1 MKKFLILLQ
10 KEIRELITPQI
21 VLPLVIMVVIFS
33 LLGNLLG
40 KEQQRITAPRDIAI
54 VDEDKTQTSESII
67 KTLSSSNFNVIK
79 FEDKNIENIFSEN
92 KKITVALTIPQGF
105 EKGIKG
111 FQQQKIEIYN
121 NIKNFSL
128 LGTIESSILKQIMSS
143 IVDGLSNQIL
153 SSQNTNI
160 NPEFLKNPINVN
172 EFVMIKDRQANI
184 SIDTVMNFIR
194 SQTAFIPIILFMVI
208 MLAAQM
214 VATTVAAEKENKTLE
229 TLLSSPIS
237 RRTIVLAKIAASGIV
252 ALIFAGIFMF
262 GFNSYINGI
271 TGNMGQANSAGL
283 NIALSELQ
291 LSITLGGYILLGA
304 SLFLATLCALAIAII
319 LGILAEDVKGVQA
332 VTTPLMILLFVPYL
346 LSMFFDINSAAPA
359 VKYIIYAIPFS
370 HPFLV
375 PQNLIM
381 HNFPQIIFGIIYQL
395 VLFIILITVAA
406 KIFSSDKVITM
417 KFSFKKK
424 RAKE

>member
-33 LLGNLLG
+33 LLGNLLR
-40 KEQQRITAPRDIAI
+40 KEQERITAPRDIAI

-67 KTLSSSNFNVIK
+67 QTLSSSNFNVIK
-79 FEDKNIENIFSEN
+79 FEDKNIENIFSGN
-92 KKITVALTIPQGF
+92 IKITVALAIPQGF

-184 SIDTVMNFIR
+184 SIDMVMNFIR

-237 RRTIVLAKIAASGIV
+237 RKTIVLAKIAASGIV

-271 TGNMGQANSAGL
+271 TGGMGQTNAIEL
-283 NIALSELQ
+283 NTALSELQ
-291 LSITLGGYILLGA
+291 LSIALGGYILLGI

-346 LSMFFDINSAAPA
+346 LSMFFDINSAAPV

-381 HNFPQIIFGIIYQL
+381 HNFPQIIFGIIYQF
-395 VLFIILITVAA
+395 VLFIILITIAA

-417 KFSFKKK
+417 KLSFKKK
-424 RAKE
+424 RIKE

>member
-40 KEQQRITAPRDIAI
+40 KEQERITAPRDIAI

-67 KTLSSSNFNVIK
+67 QTLSSSNFNVIK

-92 KKITVALTIPQGF
+92 KKITVALAIPQGF

-160 NPEFLKNPINVN
+160 NPDFLKNPINVN

-237 RRTIVLAKIAASGIV
+237 RKTIVLAKIAASGIV

-271 TGNMGQANSAGL
+271 TGSMGQANSAGL
-283 NIALSELQ
+283 NTALSELQ
-291 LSITLGGYILLGA
+291 LGISLSGYIILGI

-359 VKYIIYAIPFS
+359 IKYIIYAIPFS

-381 HNFPQIIFGIIYQL
+381 HNFPQIIFGIVYQL